1 MHRECTPAERERL
14 TKLVEE
20 CSEVIK
26 VATKILN
33 HGYDTEFAGVHYNNR
48 ADLERELGDV
58 GAATRL
64 MTRRGDIDHRQITK
78 ARRAKL
84 PVITKYMRHQ

>member
-1 MHRECTPAERERL
+1 MHHECTPAERERL
-14 TKLVEE
+14 VKLVEE
-20 CSEVIK
+20 MSEATK
-26 VATKILN
+26 VAMKILN
-33 HGYDTEFAGVHYNNR
+33 HGYETEFAGVQYDNR

-58 GAATRL
+58 GAAMRL
-64 MTRRGDIDHRQITK
+64 MTRRKDIDPDKVTK